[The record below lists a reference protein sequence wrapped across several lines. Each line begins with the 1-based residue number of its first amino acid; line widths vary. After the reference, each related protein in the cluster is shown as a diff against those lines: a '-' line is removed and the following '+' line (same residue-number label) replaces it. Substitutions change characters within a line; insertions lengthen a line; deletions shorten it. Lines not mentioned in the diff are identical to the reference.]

1 MYFSLLCT
9 SVYNY
14 TGAVYLKI
22 SIFRSFHMLSDEW
35 VCDCDSMTVSATW
48 QQLHHDTMTGVMMTW
63 WHVTTAQSTLY
74 SRPRPYLALSSH
86 VECCAMR
93 ANYDMAPA
101 LGGVAQQVIWSALS
115 LSFVASFHCLW
126 TAVSCLVSPA
136 AWWPYPR
143 LSSISSS
150 LPSVP

>member
-1 MYFSLLCT
+1 M
-9 SVYNY
+9 YNY

-22 SIFRSFHMLSDEW
+22 FIFRSFHMLSDEW

-74 SRPRPYLALSSH
+74 SRPRPCPHPRTHPTLSSH
-86 VECCAMR
+86 LECCAMR

-101 LGGVAQQVIWSALS
+101 LGGVAQSVIWSTLS

-126 TAVSCLVSPA
+126 TAVSCLVYPA
-136 AWWPYPR
+136 AWRPYPR
-143 LSSISSS
+143 LTSIGST